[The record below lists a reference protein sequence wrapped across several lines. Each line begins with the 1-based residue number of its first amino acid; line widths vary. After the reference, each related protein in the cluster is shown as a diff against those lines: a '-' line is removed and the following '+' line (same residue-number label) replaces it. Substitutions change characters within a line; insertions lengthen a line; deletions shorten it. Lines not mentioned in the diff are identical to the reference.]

1 MPRLPLSAAKRH
13 GGVAFVNARRSASIV
28 MAVSGRLARGRRTDA
43 TGWIKQRR
51 LRDGTQMSANAAEMR
66 PIALMQS

>member
-13 GGVAFVNARRSASIV
+13 GGVAFVNSRRSAPAV
-28 MAVSGRLARGRRTDA
+28 MAVSGRLAGGRRTDA
-43 TGWIKQRR
+43 TEWIKERR
-51 LRDGTQMSANAAEMR
+51 LCDGTQMSANAAKMR